1 MPLQVADP
9 AEEPGLNL
17 TPMIDIVFLLIIFFM
32 VGTHFTK
39 PEQRTDVQLPTTSE
53 AQPLT
58 SLPDE
63 IVINV
68 IAKDRVVVR
77 DEPLSLVQLEQS
89 LKAAKANYA
98 DQAVVLRGSGPD
110 PYQNVMDVLAVCS
123 RVRISH
129 ISLASQLSNPDDE

>member
-1 MPLQVADP
+1 MPLQVSDP

-39 PEQRTDVQLPTTSE
+39 PEQRTDVQLPTTTD

-68 IAKDRVVVR
+68 VSRDRVVVR
-77 DEPLSLVQLEQS
+77 DETLALAQLEQN
-89 LKAAKANYA
+89 LTAAKQNYS

-123 RVRISH
+123 RVKISR
-129 ISLASQLSNPDDE
+129 ISLASQLRDTDGE

>member
-1 MPLQVADP
+1 MPLQVSDP
-9 AEEPGLNL
+9 AEEPTLNL

-39 PEQRTDVQLPTTSE
+39 PEQRSDVQLPTTSE

-58 SLPDE
+58 ALPDE

-77 DEPLSLVQLEQS
+77 DKALSLAQLEQS
-89 LKAAKANYA
+89 LRAAKSNYS

-110 PYQNVMDVLAVCS
+110 PYQHVMDVLAICS
-123 RVRISH
+123 RVKINR
-129 ISLASQLSNPDDE
+129 ISLASQLREPESN